1 MGERELSNLQHT
13 TVDLPSGG
21 VIIVLDTGAV
31 INQEA
36 EAMLQALHSRSTGG
50 LKNHLQILMNKGSA
64 NFMQNFYVGYGHKSI
79 GDCGTTTLFVEGI
92 SMLAAKAIQD
102 NPLYSGQEASTRYV
116 DFSQQPFIDP
126 TGTEKGKQLMEL
138 QRQFYLDAQEPT
150 KFHLK
155 KLYPKKEEEKDFVY
169 EKAITARAF
178 DITRSL
184 LPAGASTNI
193 AWHTNLRQAADKV
206 LFLRHHPLKEVKEI
220 AEGTEQALKIHHPNS
235 FGHKRYDLTED
246 YQDNIA
252 KNYYY
257 HNINS
262 PAEPV
267 VDFSKVD
274 RNELKQHSEL
284 FHQRPAKT
292 ELPKYLTLLGTIKVQ
307 FQLDFGSFRD
317 IQRHRAINQRM
328 PLLTADLGFNQW
340 YLGNLPIEVRE
351 KLSAHLDLINREIKE
366 LEVTPEEAQ
375 YFLPMGYNTANI
387 FTGDLPSTIYMVEL
401 RNSRFVHPT
410 LQQVAHKICQKITSN
425 LGIPLHVD
433 SEPNRFDIKRGEQ
446 DITIKDG

>member
-1 MGERELSNLQHT
+1 
-13 TVDLPSGG
+13 
-21 VIIVLDTGAV
+21 
-31 INQEA
+31 
-36 EAMLQALHSRSTGG
+36 
-50 LKNHLQILMNKGSA
+50 
-64 NFMQNFYVGYGHKSI
+64 
-79 GDCGTTTLFVEGI
+79 
-92 SMLAAKAIQD
+92 
-102 NPLYSGQEASTRYV
+102 
-116 DFSQQPFIDP
+116 
-126 TGTEKGKQLMEL
+126 
-138 QRQFYLDAQEPT
+138 
-150 KFHLK
+150 
-155 KLYPKKEEEKDFVY
+155 
-169 EKAITARAF
+169 
-178 DITRSL
+178 
-184 LPAGASTNI
+184 
-193 AWHTNLRQAADKV
+193 
-206 LFLRHHPLKEVKEI
+206 
-220 AEGTEQALKIHHPNS
+220 
-235 FGHKRYDLTED
+235 
-246 YQDNIA
+246 
-252 KNYYY
+252 
-257 HNINS
+257 
-262 PAEPV
+262 
-267 VDFSKVD
+267 
-274 RNELKQHSEL
+274 LKQHSEL

-328 PLLTADLGFNQW
+328 PLLTAELGFNQW
-340 YLGNLPIEVRE
+340 YLENFPLEVRE